1 VRRAALVGC
10 ALALA
15 APGPAAAARF
25 AVGLEPGSDQDA
37 VAARVE
43 AQTGTAVST
52 ELAPMRALLVSA
64 PRGAGLRQLPGVA
77 YVERLDA
84 ARRVAFVP
92 NDPLAV
98 RQWHLSQTKAFDF
111 WPELP
116 PLAGVR
122 VAVLDSGVDGG
133 HPDLAGKVALHRSFV
148 GGSALRDRWGHGT
161 FVAGMI
167 AAATGNG
174 QGIAGMAFPAQLLI
188 AKVVRGEGT
197 VSLEAEAKAI
207 RWAVDN
213 GASVIN
219 LSFGGLRDPRNLS
232 RDTYSPLEAAAVRYA
247 YSKHATIVA
256 AVGNGDQAPRTPWS
270 FASYPAALPHVLG
283 VSAVNRAGNVPAFS
297 NRDPI
302 YNDLSAPGREIV
314 STLPRALTAPRP
326 ACAEQGYSPC
336 GPEEYR
342 RGEGTSFAAPQVSA
356 AAALM
361 LSLRPTLLPDQIGY
375 TLERSAD
382 DAVPASGCQRC
393 PVGRDELTGWGRL
406 NVARALAAVA
416 VPPPPDRFETNDGAG
431 TEAFRLWGPRNSITA
446 TVDYWDDQVDVYAI
460 RVRRGERLAAS
471 LDGPFRAT
479 SSLVLWKPGTTR
491 LDDFS
496 LRTLR
501 QRAAQSAR
509 RGWRQRVSYRART
522 AGWYFLE
529 IKVVSQ
535 DAGAYRLSYAKTRRS
550 SR

>member
-1 VRRAALVGC
+1 MRRAALVVC

-15 APGPAAAARF
+15 APGHAAAARF
-25 AVGLEPGSDQDA
+25 AVGLEAGADQAA

-43 AQTGTAVST
+43 ARTGNTVST

-64 PRGAGLRQLPGVA
+64 PPAAGLRQLAGVA
-77 YVERLDA
+77 YVERLDRS
-84 ARRVAFVP
+84 RRVAFVP

-98 RQWHLSQTKAFDF
+98 RQWHLSQTKAFDY

-122 VAVLDSGVDGG
+122 VAVIDSGVDGG

-213 GASVIN
+213 GARVIN
-219 LSFGGLRDPRNLS
+219 LSFGGLRDPRNPS
-232 RDTYSPLEAAAVRYA
+232 RDTYSALEAAAVRYA
-247 YSKHATIVA
+247 YSKRVTIVA
-256 AVGNGDQAPRTPWS
+256 AVGNGDQAPRAPWS

-297 NRDPI
+297 NRDAI
-302 YNDLSAPGREIV
+302 FNDLTAPGQEII
-314 STLPRALTAPRP
+314 STLPRAMTAQRA

-356 AAALM
+356 AAALV
-361 LSLRPTLLPDQIGY
+361 LSLRPTLLPDQIGFL
-375 TLERSAD
+375 LERTAD
-382 DAVPASGCQRC
+382 DVAPTSGCQRC
-393 PVGRDELTGWGRL
+393 PAGRDELTGWGRL
-406 NVARALAAVA
+406 NVARALARVA
-416 VPPPPDRFETNDGAG
+416 SPPAPDRFETNDGAG
-431 TEAFRLWGPRNSITA
+431 TEAFRLWGTRNSITA
-446 TVDYWDDQVDVYAI
+446 TVDFWDDQFDVYAV

-471 LDGPFRAT
+471 LDGPFRAR
-479 SSLVLWKPGTTR
+479 SSLVLWKPGTTQ

-496 LRTLR
+496 LRALR
-501 QRAAQSAR
+501 QRAAQSAK
-509 RGWRQRVSYRART
+509 RGWRQRLSYGVRT

-529 IKVVSQ
+529 VKVASQ
-535 DAGAYRLSYAKTRRS
+535 DAGAYKLTYAKTRPR
-550 SR
+550 R